1 MTSYIIRRV
10 LLMIPTMML
19 VVTITF
25 LVMHIVPGDVVLASI
40 EEGTNLRPEQIA
52 KMRERLGID
61 QPLIV
66 QYGRWL
72 WGLVRLDLGTSLY
85 TGRPVMDQL
94 LKAIPI
100 SLELAILSKLLSL
113 AIAIPIGVYSA
124 LRQDSWADYVLRL
137 LSIGMLAAPSFWLGT
152 MAIVFG
158 AYWFF
163 WAPPFGYVALWDN
176 PIQNL
181 KQFLLPAI
189 LMGLHSSAVVMR
201 MTRSTVLEV
210 MRQDYVRTARAKG
223 LSGRIIIVRH
233 VLKNSMIPVITIWGT
248 SLAFLLG
255 GSVIMES
262 IFALPGVGLSMI
274 TAINNRD
281 ITQLQANLVFFALAI
296 AVINLLVDISYSY
309 LDPRVRYR

>member
-113 AIAIPIGVYSA
+113 VIAIPIGVYSA

-223 LSGRIIIVRH
+223 LSGRIVIVRH